1 MLECKSGCGGR
12 ERGRSMERERG
23 EVRRGKTERE
33 RERAWGLFG
42 LIKYI

>member
-1 MLECKSGCGGR
+1 
-12 ERGRSMERERG
+12 
-23 EVRRGKTERE
+23 VRRGEERKRE